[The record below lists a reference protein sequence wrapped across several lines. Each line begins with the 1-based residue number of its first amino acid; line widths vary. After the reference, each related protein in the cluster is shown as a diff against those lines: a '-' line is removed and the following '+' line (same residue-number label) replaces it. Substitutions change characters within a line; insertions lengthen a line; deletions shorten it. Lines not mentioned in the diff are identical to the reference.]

1 MMEDRMDL
9 PETGADFVREE
20 PREMPRQDEGHQAE
34 GQGAPDQGGQQQG
47 EVSQPSGEGAQP
59 GHQEMIPH
67 ARFHAVNEELRGYKD
82 RFGSLE
88 SRYAET
94 QRLVQEQAQQLSQVL
109 GFVQQGQRGQ
119 PQAQP
124 QQPEA
129 PPPDF
134 WENPQAAAMHYFK
147 QGLQPFEEKISKDR
161 EAFEEQ
167 RRADF
172 ENHIAMSREIAAM
185 RYGDETT
192 QQAEAWL
199 DSTLKANPAM
209 KPVFQQMIF
218 GPGKLPGVEVV
229 KMYQGQSPLGQP
241 QGMQALVEAEVTRR
255 LAAMGQQPSPQ
266 QAAPHQPQSPQPAA
280 PPAMPSSFAAARNG
294 APRGTPQ
301 ASGPRSLS
309 EIMGR

>member
-9 PETGADFVREE
+9 PETGADFVREGS
-20 PREMPRQDEGHQAE
+20 REASRQDEGRQAE
-34 GQGAPDQGGQQQG
+34 GQGAPDLGGQHPS
-47 EVSQPSGEGAQP
+47 EAQPGGEGGQP

-82 RFGSLE
+82 RFGALE
-88 SRYAET
+88 SRYNERE
-94 QRLVQEQAQQLSQVL
+94 RLLEAQAQHLNQVL
-109 GFVQQGQRGQ
+109 GLLQQGQRGQ

-124 QQPEA
+124 QQPAA

-134 WENPQAAAMHYFK
+134 WDNPQAATMHAFK
-147 QGLQPFEEKISKDR
+147 QGFQPFEERYGKDR

-172 ENHIAMSREIAAM
+172 ENHVAVSRALAAVQF
-185 RYGDETT
+185 GDEVT

-199 DSTLKANPAM
+199 DSTLKANPGM
-209 KPVFQQMIF
+209 RPVFQQMIF
-218 GPGKLPGVEVV
+218 GPGKLPGVEMV

-255 LAAMGQQPSPQ
+255 LAAMGQQVPQ
-266 QAAPHQPQSPQPAA
+266 AQAAPPQAQPAA
-280 PPAMPSSFAAARNG
+280 PPQMPSSFAAARNG
-294 APRGTPQ
+294 APRGAPQ